1 MRTWARGLG
10 AAGALLAAAGCVV
23 PLDIDIH
30 DGFEVRGNGRVVSTA
45 RPVPAF
51 DAVEAS
57 GGIRVV
63 VERTGREGVVI
74 TAEENLLPYLE
85 VSVRGGVLHLG
96 PEPGIDLRP
105 RREIVIHVESYE
117 VVELAASGAVTMEAE
132 LGWVPELWV
141 SLSGASVLTAW
152 GEADVQHAT
161 LSGASR
167 YDGLDV
173 DNLEADLRLSGA
185 SQAFVRVR
193 DRLDVE
199 ASGASQVRFL
209 GNPWVAA
216 RVSGASSVT
225 RY

>member
-1 MRTWARGLG
+1 VG
-10 AAGALLAAAGCVV
+10 AVGALVLASGCVL
-23 PLDIDIH
+23 PLDIDIR
-30 DGFEVRGNGRVVSTA
+30 DGFEVRGNGRVVSA
-45 RPVPAF
+45 VRPVPAF

-63 VERTGREGVVI
+63 VERTGREVVVV

-96 PEPGIDLRP
+96 PEPGADLRP
-105 RREIVIHVESYE
+105 RREIVVHVESHE
-117 VVELAASGAVTMEAE
+117 VVELTASGAASMEVE
-132 LGWVPELWV
+132 LGWIPELWI
-141 SLSGASVLTAW
+141 SLSGASALTAW

-173 DNLEADLRLSGA
+173 DGLEADLRLSGA
-185 SQAFVRVR
+185 SQAWVWAR

-199 ASGASQVRFL
+199 ASGASHVRFR
-209 GNPWVAA
+209 GDPWVTA

-225 RY
+225 PY